1 MGTII
6 KFFNISNIWRLPEL
20 LLHPASFSI
29 WIKLGECRGGISPSE
44 KYWCFRLSMCRLS
57 AEEYYPGKYCEPG
70 IILKGILYV
79 VSSMRW
85 SLAPVLDCLFI
96 PRQPPAP
103 ASAAGRLQPD
113 TELWINPCSFE
124 VGLSIKHELL
134 MLWFDVLNW
143 YVPVQTDLHAF
154 STSAQ
159 KQTTDNC
166 KCLLEKANSVANY
179 HGHFFNNSHRSKVWR
194 F

>member
-1 MGTII
+1 
-6 KFFNISNIWRLPEL
+6 
-20 LLHPASFSI
+20 
-29 WIKLGECRGGISPSE
+29 
-44 KYWCFRLSMCRLS
+44 MCRLS

-96 PRQPPAP
+96 PRQPPAS

-134 MLWFDVLNW
+134 MLWFDVMNW
-143 YVPVQTDLHAF
+143 YVAVQTDLHTF
-154 STSAQ
+154 STSGHKIRQLTIANVFSRRPTLLLIIMAIFLTIPTGV
-159 KQTTDNC
+159 KFECC
-166 KCLLEKANSVANY
+166 KVGRIQHLGPVSPSPLLSTKRVLSDQRDVNQLS
-179 HGHFFNNSHRSKVWR
+179 FISCFI
-194 F
+194 